1 MIFEELEHS
10 EQHADLVHL
19 PDVNSSAKVLTEEV
33 FSLLSERLLF
43 GIQRRKVGEIVVRK
57 EIETHV
63 IQVPV
68 PIRHEKLIVEQLSP
82 VYKLLAE
89 IDLGQ
94 TTNDDGTIPNDL
106 SSIDSAKRRL
116 RQQDDRLTATEFDNP
131 TTRSSQQSNQSTVY
145 VATDSLQAASALLNE
160 MADLPTQDCGT
171 VRIEI
176 VLKDA
181 KHRDV
186 YQALVDRHLKV

>member
-10 EQHADLVHL
+10 EQHPDLVQL
-19 PDVNSSAKVLTEEV
+19 PDVNSRPKVLTEEV
-33 FSLLSERLLF
+33 FSLLSERLLL

-82 VYKLLAE
+82 EYKLLAK

-94 TTNDDGTIPNDL
+94 TNNDDGAIPNDL
-106 SSIDSAKRRL
+106 NAIDSAKRRL
-116 RQQDDRLTATEFDNP
+116 RQRDDRITATEFDNP
-131 TTRSSQQSNQSTVY
+131 TTKSSQQSTQATVY

-160 MADLPTQDCGT
+160 IATLPTQNCGT

-176 VLKDA
+176 ILKDP

-186 YQALVDRHLKV
+186 YQALVDRHLGI